1 MNREEIIA
9 FATNEFERF
18 RIEKEIPGIAF
29 GLIHEG
35 KLIHSSGLGEAVL
48 GSGARPHADS
58 VFRIASMTKS
68 FTAKAILELR
78 DKGLLQLDTPI
89 TTYLPWTSTIG
100 LPADSLPI
108 TIRDLLTM
116 GAGLPTDDPWGDR
129 QESLPLS
136 DFDEMVRAGL
146 TFNRNVNTGFEY
158 SNLSYALLGRIISQV
173 TGEIYEDFMERE
185 IFSPLGMHASTFI
198 SAEVSDEYRA
208 LGYANFASGLTAE
221 PFTTNGAF
229 TPMGGLHSSVSD
241 LAKWVS
247 AFQSGRA
254 EQQTPY
260 RYAQSVVAKEFDG
273 CPERIVV
280 SSYGFGL
287 FIDDDAKLGRFI
299 HHSGGYPG
307 FGSHMRWHP
316 DSGFGIVALGNVT
329 YAPMIFACQTIMN
342 HIAALHLNSGH
353 RKVELGTATEAA
365 MKVVNNLINTW
376 DDAIA
381 GQWFTENMD
390 LDRPRAER
398 IADLQKLTSGKSG
411 WKVVEGSITSPTK
424 SFAKWNVESDGSVLE
439 VEMLMSPEK
448 SPKIQKLTFKSASE
462 SKVS

>member
-1 MNREEIIA
+1 MNLEEIVAFANRE
-9 FATNEFERF
+9 FESF
-18 RIEKEIPGIAF
+18 RVEKEIPGVAF
-29 GLIHEG
+29 GIIHNG
-35 KLIHSSGLGEAVL
+35 KLVYASGLGERVL
-48 GSGARPHADS
+48 GSQSKPQAET

-68 FTAKAILELR
+68 FTAAAILKLR
-78 DKGLLQLDTPI
+78 DRGLLELDTPI
-89 TTYLPWTSTIG
+89 TTYLPWTATIG
-100 LPADSLPI
+100 VPANSAPI

-136 DFDEMVRAGL
+136 DFDEMVKAGL

-198 SAEVSDEYRA
+198 SADVSDEYRA

-241 LAKWVS
+241 LAKWVL
-247 AFQSGRA
+247 AFQSGRT

-342 HIAALHLNSGH
+342 HIAALHMNSGH

-381 GQWFTENMD
+381 SEWFTENMD

-398 IADLQKLTSGKSG
+398 IADLQKLTSGKG
-411 WKVVEGSITSPTK
+411 AWKVVDGSLTGPTR
-424 SFAKWNVESDGSVLE
+424 SFAKWTVESDGSTVE

-462 SKVS
+462 SKAS